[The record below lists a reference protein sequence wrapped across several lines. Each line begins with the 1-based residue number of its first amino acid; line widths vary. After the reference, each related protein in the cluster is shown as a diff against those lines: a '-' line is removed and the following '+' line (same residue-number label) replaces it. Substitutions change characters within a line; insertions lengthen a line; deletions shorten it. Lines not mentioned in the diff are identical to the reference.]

1 MKKLILLL
9 TTTFIATF
17 SLNAQEQP
25 SKDYTKHGVVWSG
38 GVFKSWLTDNTVN
51 FHQVG
56 STITPVFE
64 ESKKTGFAIN
74 SHYMYKPVKMLGIGI
89 HLGIGLD
96 VYSYIESP
104 VLLFGGSI
112 SYGNNNQ
119 FIINFGWADAKR
131 KKVTG
136 TLRNQ
141 LLNTTY
147 TEIPVVHQQTE
158 VNTGMYLGIS
168 YKMF

>member
-1 MKKLILLL
+1 
-9 TTTFIATF
+9 
-17 SLNAQEQP
+17 
-25 SKDYTKHGVVWSG
+25 
-38 GVFKSWLTDNTVN
+38 
-51 FHQVG
+51 
-56 STITPVFE
+56 
-64 ESKKTGFAIN
+64 
-74 SHYMYKPVKMLGIGI
+74 MLGIGI